1 MTPTRPLV
9 ALGAL
14 YVAQGLSFGF
24 FTQALPVLLRER
36 GASLEDIGLSSA
48 LMLPWAAKAL
58 WAPLV
63 ERIGRL
69 RTWALVLSAGMAAA
83 MLAVGAFDPA
93 VSLVPVFVGVLVV
106 NLFAATQD
114 VATDGMAV
122 AELHGRGRGWGNALQ
137 VGGYRVGMVVGGGLL
152 LLVYARLGWQLS
164 LTLLG
169 LLAAAFVVPL
179 LLAPALGDEP
189 ARAAPSRGFGWD
201 WLLGVGAWRWVA
213 VLVLFKLG
221 DYLATAMVR
230 PWLVDLGWQ
239 VEDLG
244 SALGIVGFLAGL
256 VGAGFGGA
264 LVGRLDRVV
273 ALVLCGLLQSAAL
286 VGYAVVAVTGLDGA
300 WIVGAVVA
308 EHLLGGM
315 STVAL
320 FAAMMDACRR
330 DRGATDYAV
339 QAAIVVLA
347 SGVAAGLSGF
357 VATRVGYGMT
367 FQIGAALSVLAPAA
381 AAVPAMTVALRRP
394 GLADGRGSA

>member
-1 MTPTRPLV
+1 MNSTRPLV

-24 FTQALPVLLRER
+24 FTQSLPVLLRER

-48 LMLPWAAKAL
+48 LMLPWAGKAL
-58 WAPLV
+58 WAPVV
-63 ERIGRL
+63 ERVGRL
-69 RTWALVLSAGMAAA
+69 RTWAAALSVGMAFA
-83 MLAVGAFDPA
+83 MLGVGAFDPA
-93 VSLVPVFVGVLVV
+93 VSLGPVFVGVLVV
-106 NLFAATQD
+106 NLLAATQD

-122 AELHGRGRGWGNALQ
+122 TELHGRGRGWGNALQ

-164 LTLLG
+164 LTALGMLAG
-169 LLAAAFVVPL
+169 LLVVPL
-179 LLAPALGDEP
+179 LLAPTLGAERERTPPPRALGL
-189 ARAAPSRGFGWD
+189 D
-201 WLLGVGAWRWVA
+201 WLLRVGAVRWIA

-230 PWLVDLGWQ
+230 PWLVDLGWE

-286 VGYAVVAVTGLDGA
+286 VGYAVVAVVGLDGP
-300 WIVGAVVA
+300 WIVTAVVA

-315 STVAL
+315 ATVAL
-320 FAAMMDACRR
+320 FAAMMDACRPE
-330 DRGATDYAV
+330 RGATDYAV

-357 VATRVGYGMT
+357 VASRLGYGMT

-394 GLADGRGSA
+394 DLAEVHRSA